1 MKKIFRMIFLIAIAF
16 ILFASCSQK
25 EEEETLVSISSEG
38 KYIVYYKNQD
48 GTKLTGK
55 AYQAKAEDTKK
66 IVKELIAQ
74 LAKQPKDISLVPV
87 ISQKATKVE
96 LEISEE
102 ILYLNFGPEYSKMSS
117 SEEILCRAAL
127 VKTLTQIEGI
137 SYLDIKV
144 DNKPL
149 MDKDENAVGLLSS
162 SSFIEGSDDSTKQ
175 TMDLKLYFTDKE
187 GNKLIKTDR
196 QVLVDSTVSVERL
209 VLNEL
214 IDGPNSEEL
223 YPTLPSNL
231 GVLGVSVKDGVCYVN
246 LDEKFVTDALD
257 VAEYIPIYSIVN
269 SLVELSGITKV
280 QISVN
285 GVSDLV
291 FKDSISLKKLFEWNL
306 DYVGGENN

>member
-1 MKKIFRMIFLIAIAF
+1 MKKFSKMIFLIAIAI
-16 ILFASCSQK
+16 ILFTSCSSKQ
-25 EEEETLVSISSEG
+25 EEEKLVSVPSEG

-48 GTKLTGK
+48 GTELTGK
-55 AYQAKAEDTKK
+55 IYKTKTKK
-66 IVKELIAQ
+66 PRKLVKELLAQ
-74 LAKQPKDISLVPV
+74 LAKQPEDISLVPV
-87 ISQKATKVE
+87 ILEDATKSE

-102 ILYLNFGPEYSKMSS
+102 ILYINFGRGYSEMSS
-117 SEEILCRAAL
+117 LEEILCRAAL

-149 MDKDENAVGLLSS
+149 MDADENAVGLLSA

-175 TMDLKLYFTDKE
+175 TMNLILYFTNKKGD
-187 GNKLIKTDR
+187 KLIKTER

-214 IDGPNSEEL
+214 IDGPSSQEL
-223 YPTLPSNL
+223 YQTLPSNL
-231 GVLGVSVKDGVCYVN
+231 NVLGVSVKDGVCYVN
-246 LDEKFVTDALD
+246 LDSTFVTDALD

-285 GVSDLV
+285 GTSDLV
-291 FKDSISLKKLFEWNL
+291 FKDSISLTKLFEWNL